1 MSGPNAIREYLACFN
16 AALEVGVRS
25 RRLIFLEVSDH
36 LRERFERELREGA
49 SDTEA
54 ARRAITAFGPPE
66 EVARSFQAGLLGAL
80 DRQLALRTRRLHG
93 WMGAHR
99 WGAVATKLALVTL
112 IFGAFASV
120 GMLAGARNPLF
131 GPLSFLSYGWM
142 WVLCFSPQAPLR
154 GRIRARFRASSP
166 KRREYRVAT
175 NCYIAMCAVFMVLT
189 WFSMV
194 TNAYDPSWLPLL
206 VYGFVV
212 FQIGVLWVTV
222 RVLDLVVCRGAPT
235 ANRASWKAEHPWR
248 SAFFEIWSAPLALL
262 ALVLAYPAPVALRG
276 AFAVVVTAV
285 TLLVALGLC
294 LVRSQREKISYAR
307 SYEEPA

>member
-1 MSGPNAIREYLACFN
+1 MPNAIREYLARFN

-80 DRQLALRTRRLHG
+80 DWQLALRTRRLHR
-93 WMGAHR
+93 WMATHR
-99 WGAVATKLALVTL
+99 WGAVATKLALLTL
-112 IFGAFASV
+112 IYAAVASI
-120 GMLAGARNPLF
+120 GTLAGARRPLH
-131 GPLSFLSYGWM
+131 GSGNLLFLGAM
-142 WVLCFSPQAPLR
+142 WVLWWGPQAPLR
-154 GRIRARFRASSP
+154 GRILARFRASP
-166 KRREYRVAT
+166 RKRPECRFDT
-175 NCYIAMCAVFMVLT
+175 NFYLT
-189 WFSMV
+189 LCPYSMV
-194 TNAYDPSWLPLL
+194 STWLTMVTGAYDPFWLFLALL
-206 VYGFVV
+206 AGFGV
-212 FQIGVLWVTV
+212 FQFSAYWVTE